1 MRRGTAILVVL
12 VIAGLAA
19 AGVFLV
25 MHGRAS
31 VTAATPPPAP
41 PAVPVVAGTV
51 SSGDVPIYLRGI
63 GTVIAYNTDVVRSQ
77 IQGQLTKITFTE
89 GQTVKSG
96 DTLAEID
103 PRPYQAQLDQMTA
116 TRDRDQAQLTNSLAD
131 LDRYN
136 QLLAKGD
143 ATIQLLD
150 TQKAQVLQLQSAIK
164 SDEALIEA
172 AKVQLEY
179 TKLTS
184 PIAGVTGVRQV
195 DIGNIIHPT
204 DANGLVVVTQIEPI
218 SVIFTLP
225 ETNLPEIQ
233 QQMAKGPLT
242 VLAYSHDDKIKLD
255 EGKLALVNNEILQT
269 TGTIQLKADFPNTAH
284 VLWPGELINARLLL
298 ETRHNGISIALGGAA
313 GAERRLCLCRRV
325 RPDGA
330 YARRDR
336 GRDQRGTGADRIQA
350 SNPTRPSCSRASTGS
365 SQAAWSRSCT
375 ARRPRAPT
383 CKAPSSRQSREPL
396 GPLHPPAGRH
406 GVAHGGPAVVRA
418 CRLPADAGLL
428 AAQCQ
433 LPDHCRLGAIARR
446 RSGDHG
452 LFSGDA
458 A

>member
-1 MRRGTAILVVL
+1 MRGTAILVVL

-103 PRPYQAQLDQMTA
+103 PRPYQAQLDQMMA
-116 TRDRDQAQLTNSLAD
+116 TRDRDQAQLTNSLAN

-143 ATIQLLD
+143 ATVQLLD
-150 TQKAQVLQLQSAIK
+150 TQKAQVTQLQSAIK

-184 PIAGVTGVRQV
+184 PIAGVTGVRQI
-195 DIGNIIHPT
+195 DEGNIIHPT
-204 DANGLVVVTQIEPI
+204 DPNGLVVVTQIEPI

-225 ETNLPEIQ
+225 ETDLPEIQ
-233 QQMAKGPLT
+233 QEMAKGPLT

-284 VLWPGELINARLLL
+284 MLWPGELINARLLL
-298 ETRHNGISIALGGAA
+298 ETRHNGISIASSAVQQGPNSAYVYVVGPDRMVEMRAVTVAEISEGQALIDSGLKPNETVVLEGQYRLQPGSLVEELHGKAA
-313 GAERRLCLCRRV
+313 E
-325 RPDGA
+325 
-330 YARRDR
+330 
-336 GRDQRGTGADRIQA
+336 
-350 SNPTRPSCSRASTGS
+350 S
-365 SQAAWSRSCT
+365 
-375 ARRPRAPT
+375 
-383 CKAPSSRQSREPL
+383 
-396 GPLHPPAGRH
+396 
-406 GVAHGGPAVVRA
+406 
-418 CRLPADAGLL
+418 AGLQS
-428 AAQCQ
+428 AVEQ
-433 LPDHCRLGAIARR
+433 AIP
-446 RSGDHG
+446 
-452 LFSGDA
+452 
-458 A
+458 